1 MTYCRAK
8 EKELLESV
16 GSLRSDLE
24 VMQAQMEELKRER
37 MAFDPKKDD
46 NKRTVDLEKKVTELE
61 QYSRRECVELI
72 GLPEDTH
79 GDGLENSVVQALEI
93 AGVNMVKRDFHVIH
107 GLGNSKI
114 VIAKLVKRRDAIKIL
129 WNKKKLRELPRSVK
143 QKLRAEKI
151 YVNESL
157 CSHNKRL
164 LGKCNAL
171 FKNKRIEFFY
181 TINGKIKIKYDSVD
195 AECKTKISHVEGL
208 VDIFRTE
215 IIQKIDAE
223 RNNSFI

>member
-16 GSLRSDLE
+16 GSLRSELE
-24 VMQAQMEELKRER
+24 VMQAQIEELKRER
-37 MAFDPKKDD
+37 MVFDPKKDD

-79 GDGLENSVVQALEI
+79 GDGLENSVVQAFEI
-93 AGVNMVKRDFHVIH
+93 AGVNMVRCDFHVIH

-129 WNKKKLRELPRSVK
+129 
-143 QKLRAEKI
+143 
-151 YVNESL
+151 
-157 CSHNKRL
+157 
-164 LGKCNAL
+164 
-171 FKNKRIEFFY
+171 
-181 TINGKIKIKYDSVD
+181 
-195 AECKTKISHVEGL
+195 
-208 VDIFRTE
+208 
-215 IIQKIDAE
+215 
-223 RNNSFI
+223 